1 MEQAGVRKDRPYD
14 AARHSCITYLAAN
27 GVPDVV
33 VSAWAGHADLSLAK
47 RVYVHPDASH
57 LAPAAEKL
65 NGLLGKIN

>member
-1 MEQAGVRKDRPYD
+1 
-14 AARHSCITYLAAN
+14 
-27 GVPDVV
+27 V
-33 VSAWAGHADLSLAK
+33 VSAWAGHAVLSLAK